1 MNDNI
6 DNDKYA
12 LILEN
17 VSKSY
22 GSGKTAM
29 AQVGYSVARGM
40 VFALLGENGAGKTT
54 TIRILLGL
62 TAADSGTI
70 SVLGLSPAKDDVAIR
85 RRVGYVPE
93 QPSLYEWMTVE
104 EMGRFAAVFYSEG
117 YWSEYCRLI
126 ESFGLP
132 PKTKIS
138 ELSKGMK
145 AEVSLSLALAHDPE
159 LLILDEPTS
168 GLDAMIRRRFM
179 ESMVDRAS
187 VGKTVFLSSHQITEV
202 ERVADTIAI
211 MKKSTILLVEPLEQ
225 LKSTTLLV
233 TLTYDELPVNDEK
246 LSAHDE
252 ERSGDQFMGK
262 DLFQT
267 VIHCQREGRTI
278 RLLGRYPVENIENV
292 ALGLPGV
299 VHVETKSPGL
309 EDIFVGYMGS
319 DC

>member
-1 MNDNI
+1 MNDNNS
-6 DNDKYA
+6 NDQYA

-22 GSGKTAM
+22 DGNRLAM
-29 AQVGYSVARGM
+29 DAVGYSVKRGT

-62 TAADSGTI
+62 TTADSGTV
-70 SVLGLSPAKDDVAIR
+70 SVLGLSPTKDDVAIR

-93 QPSLYEWMTVE
+93 QPSLYNWMTVE
-104 EMGRFAAVFYSEG
+104 EMGRFAAVFYPEG

-132 PKTKIS
+132 MASKIS
-138 ELSKGMK
+138 ELSKGMR

-211 MKKSTILLVEPLEQ
+211 MKKSNILLVEPLEQ
-225 LKSTTLLV
+225 LKETTLLV
-233 TLTYDELPVNDEK
+233 TITYDELPDDPHVGTN
-246 LSAHDE
+246 
-252 ERSGDQFMGK
+252 
-262 DLFQT
+262 LFQT
-267 VIHCQREGRTI
+267 VVTRQTEGRTI
-278 RLLGRYPVENIENV
+278 RLLGRYPVDNVQNIV
-292 ALGLPGV
+292 MGLPGV
-299 VHVETKSPGL
+299 VHVETRSPGL
-309 EDIFVGYMGS
+309 EDIFVSYME
-319 DC
+319 